1 MALTEGATSGILPTE
16 ANRRAFSDEAPKRDR
31 LRVCPVDI
39 FIPHERCAA
48 LVQKV
53 GVELGMDMEFWWKE
67 QYAVHDELQRFTG
80 NTARRA
86 ELRLRSFR
94 LRRPSPLARS
104 LVGVEGFAQTVS
116 HTHSQSLKTGFV
128 KQFVVHH
135 LFAILGGDGRVLLD
149 IAILNRLRICRI
161 VGLIV

>member
-1 MALTEGATSGILPTE
+1 MALTEGAASGILPTE
-16 ANRRAFSDEAPKRDR
+16 ANRRAFSAEAPKRDR

-53 GVELGMDMEFWWKE
+53 GVELGMDMKFWWNE

-94 LRRPSPLARS
+94 LRRPSALASS
-104 LVGVEGFAQTVS
+104 LVGVEGFAQTVP
-116 HTHSQSLKTGFV
+116 HTHSQSLKTGFN
-128 KQFVVHH
+128 KQKNNHQQKTK
-135 LFAILGGDGRVLLD
+135 LGGDGRVLVD
-149 IAILNRLRICRI
+149 IAI
-161 VGLIV
+161 